1 MIEDMQ
7 DSIDQTKPRSVRKLA
22 GKGRTAVAQA
32 RLILL
37 VMINVAQLWVL
48 AATVEA
54 ALAHRFSALLP
65 LVICRYAYVD
75 FLVASNLAALYQF
88 RLPQAMKNP
97 VESLL
102 EDDHESLG
110 QLLTELDGELAK
122 HNFPRADALVVVTDG
137 EADIEIA
144 GEGFKVRQGETVTLP
159 ANLPHA
165 VRAASKFKMLL
176 IMIRA

>member
-7 DSIDQTKPRSVRKLA
+7 NSIDQTNARPIRNLA

-65 LVICRYAYVD
+65 LVIGSGIC
-75 FLVASNLAALYQF
+75 F
-88 RLPQAMKNP
+88 
-97 VESLL
+97 
-102 EDDHESLG
+102 
-110 QLLTELDGELAK
+110 
-122 HNFPRADALVVVTDG
+122 VVTL
-137 EADIEIA
+137 
-144 GEGFKVRQGETVTLP
+144 TLIFWWRP
-159 ANLPHA
+159 ASRRFTSSGYLK
-165 VRAASKFKMLL
+165 R
-176 IMIRA
+176 